1 MINLP
6 STTVRSKYL
15 RTLPINTVYVDPK
28 NGHKYQVVERRVGNV
43 MLKAA
48 LNYLDNEIEAIQLEN
63 ITPDML
69 KVDNIKKANINK
81 SMKMKM
87 KIHTLED
94 KVRRLLLTQ
103 HKSLYNRIKELLGD
117 VDYYSMNQMI

>member
-28 NGHKYQVVERRVGNV
+28 NGHRYQVIERRVGNV

-48 LNYLDNEIEAIQLEN
+48 LNYLDNDIEAIQLEG
-63 ITPDML
+63 IAPDML
-69 KVDNIKKANINK
+69 
-81 SMKMKM
+81 
-87 KIHTLED
+87 
-94 KVRRLLLTQ
+94 RL
-103 HKSLYNRIKELLGD
+103 I
-117 VDYYSMNQMI
+117 I

>member
-6 STTVRSKYL
+6 STTVHSKYL

-48 LNYLDNEIEAIQLEN
+48 LNYLDNEIEAIQLEG

-69 KVDNIKKANINK
+69 KVDNIKKTNINK
-81 SMKMKM
+81 SMKM

-94 KVRRLLLTQ
+94 KVKRLLLSQ
-103 HKSLYNRIKELLGD
+103 HKSLFHRIKELLVD
-117 VDYYSMNQMI
+117 VDYYDSMNLMI

>member
-28 NGHKYQVVERRVGNV
+28 YGHKYQVVERRVGNV

-81 SMKMKM
+81 SMKI
-87 KIHTLED
+87 KIHTLDCKKYPIEIFTR
-94 KVRRLLLTQ
+94 KALL
-103 HKSLYNRIKELLGD
+103 
-117 VDYYSMNQMI
+117 